1 MIRYCCFSC
10 IVFLIIMSYWVC
22 YPGGGGGARYFLG
35 STIVLGGGG
44 GGSVARDTSHSVYS
58 EAPGMG

>member
-1 MIRYCCFSC
+1 
-10 IVFLIIMSYWVC
+10 MS
-22 YPGGGGGARYFLG
+22 GRSFLG

-44 GGSVARDTSHSVYS
+44 GGSVARDTSHIVYN